1 MIDYE
6 VRNYKTKVVYL
17 ENEDMCDFQDMA
29 WTLYELR
36 ENLDNN
42 RENYELKGETEKVT
56 KADIETA
63 ERVMS
68 LLAEND
74 MLIVKPKK

>member
-6 VRNYKTKVVYL
+6 VRNCKTKVVYL
-17 ENEDMCDFQDMA
+17 DNEDMCDFQDMA
-29 WTLYELR
+29 WTLYELSD
-36 ENLDNN
+36 NLNNN
-42 RENYELKGETEKVT
+42 RENYELKGENEKVT
-56 KADIETA
+56 KADIEA
-63 ERVMS
+63 AIRVMN

>member
-6 VRNYKTKVVYL
+6 VRNCKTKVVYL

-29 WTLYELR
+29 WTLYELS
-36 ENLDNN
+36 ENLNNN
-42 RENYELKGETEKVT
+42 RENYELKGEIEKVT
-56 KADIETA
+56 KADIEA
-63 ERVMS
+63 AIRVMN

>member
-6 VRNYKTKVVYL
+6 VRNCKTKVVYL

-29 WTLYELR
+29 WTLYELSD
-36 ENLDNN
+36 NLNNN
-42 RENYELKGETEKVT
+42 RENYELKGEIEKVT
-56 KADIETA
+56 KADIEA
-63 ERVMS
+63 AIRVMN